1 MNLRVKIAYFDY
13 KFPFQLSKMYEDYLE
28 NFVFK
33 TAKTIAMKLFGRIKR
48 SKKESDD
55 DATKAAAEEE
65 TVTSQSLVES
75 TPNDGENEEDKA
87 EEEEINRML
96 DEAMTKQREEKARK
110 DKELAAARAEY
121 DSITDGLS
129 EINFHLPVF
138 FLLVIMAILS
148 APSVVT
154 WAKNYH
160 YSRTLTSDPMLV
172 PATAVLLSLGVIW
185 QLNTPRNL

>member
-1 MNLRVKIAYFDY
+1 
-13 KFPFQLSKMYEDYLE
+13 MYEDYLE

-48 SKKESDD
+48 SKKESEDE
-55 DATKAAAEEE
+55 AAKSKEQETKEEVE
-65 TVTSQSLVES
+65 VPETSQSLVES
-75 TPNDGENEEDKA
+75 KTNDDENEDDKA

-96 DEAMTKQREEKARK
+96 DEAMTKQREEKAKK
-110 DKELAAARAEY
+110 DKELAAARVEY
-121 DSITDGLS
+121 DGITEGLS
-129 EINFHLPVF
+129 EINFHLPIF

-154 WAKNYH
+154 WARNYH
-160 YSRTLTSDPMLV
+160 YSRTLPSDPMLV